1 MSENKEI
8 ERLRKIAD
16 KLATLDLHVKT
27 QEEIKAEIQAM
38 LERAKN
44 MSNAEIEKQ
53 FDEAL
58 IQARAQVEE
67 AGITEE
73 DIEAEIRAV
82 RQIKSIKEVLAG
94 YEKQYGMSTI
104 DFFRKY
110 ISGETDDDMDFVE
123 WASLTQML
131 VHLHD

>member
-16 KLATLDLHVKT
+16 KLATLDLRVKT
-27 QEEIKAEIQAM
+27 QEETEAEINAM

-44 MSNAEIEKQ
+44 MSADELEKQ
-53 FDEAL
+53 FDKAL
-58 IQARAQVEE
+58 IQARAQAEE
-67 AGITEE
+67 DGITEE
-73 DIEAEIRAV
+73 DIEAEIHAV
-82 RQIKSIKEVLAG
+82 RQIKSIKEVLVG
-94 YEKQYGMSTI
+94 YEQQYGMSTI

-110 ISGETDDDMDFVE
+110 IAGETNDDMDFVE
-123 WASLTQML
+123 WASLAQMI

>member
-1 MSENKEI
+1 MNENKEI

-16 KLATLDLHVKT
+16 KLVTLDLHIKT

-38 LERAKN
+38 QERAKS
-44 MSNAEIEKQ
+44 MSKDEIEKQ

-58 IQARAQVEE
+58 IQARAQAEE
-67 AGITEE
+67 TGITDE
-73 DIEAEIRAV
+73 DIDAEIRAV

-94 YEKQYGMSTI
+94 YEKQYDMSTI

-110 ISGETDDDMDFVE
+110 ISGETGDDMDFVE
-123 WASLTQML
+123 WASLAQML